1 MEKTWIDSYGFTKEE
16 VTAMCVVALSL
27 VDVKIYNPKTMMKFM
42 HEETGVDEDDVY
54 FKMHNLITEMPQ
66 AMPVVKTMEVAK
78 RSIAAA
84 FFAASIQAVGYAD
97 DKDALLGWNNCA
109 KYLLRLSGD
118 DCDFDKAL
126 QRYDESFRNQ
136 QL

>member
-1 MEKTWIDSYGFTKEE
+1 
-16 VTAMCVVALSL
+16 MCVVALSL
-27 VDVKIYNPKTMMKFM
+27 VDVKVYNPKDMMKFM
-42 HEETGVDEDDVY
+42 HEQVGMEEDEVY
-54 FKMHNLITEMPQ
+54 HKMHNLIDEMPN
-66 AMPVVKTMEVAK
+66 AMPVVKAMQDAEK
-78 RSIAAA
+78 RRIAAA

-97 DKDALLGWNNCA
+97 DKDAILGWTNCA
-109 KYLLRLSGD
+109 KHLLRLSGD